1 LKGLASVI
9 IGGFQRF
16 SLLDY
21 PGKLSAIVFTQGC
34 NFRCPYC
41 HNPDLVDPLR
51 YQLTIPEEEILAF
64 LKQRKG
70 RLGAVTITGGEPTL
84 QKALLPFIRKVK
96 AMDYVIKL
104 DTNGSKPEVLSELI
118 NLGLIDYVAM
128 DLKAPMHL
136 YPVVTQVP
144 IDGSLIRESMDIIRN
159 SGLDYEFR
167 TTLFD
172 KLLGWS
178 DIDQIKSLLHPGDK
192 YYIQQCRYNDTLIQL
207 GEPDNKQIESV
218 FPHLSDDPVGK
229 DFVRWG
235 KDNKIKIR
243 IRSL

>member
-118 NLGLIDYVAM
+118 NLGLIDGSQSTDASVSFGHSST
-128 DLKAPMHL
+128 DRRFLD
-136 YPVVTQVP
+136 QG
-144 IDGSLIRESMDIIRN
+144 IDG
-159 SGLDYEFR
+159 
-167 TTLFD
+167 
-172 KLLGWS
+172 
-178 DIDQIKSLLHPGDK
+178 
-192 YYIQQCRYNDTLIQL
+192 YYQ
-207 GEPDNKQIESV
+207 E
-218 FPHLSDDPVGK
+218 
-229 DFVRWG
+229 
-235 KDNKIKIR
+235 
-243 IRSL
+243 